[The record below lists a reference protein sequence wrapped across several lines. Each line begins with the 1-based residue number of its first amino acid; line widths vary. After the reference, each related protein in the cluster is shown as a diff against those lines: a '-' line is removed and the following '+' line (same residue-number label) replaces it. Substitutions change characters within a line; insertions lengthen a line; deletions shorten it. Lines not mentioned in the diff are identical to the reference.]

1 MGYGSCRESD
11 IPVKKC
17 RENAD
22 NRIRERPF
30 FKGEIF
36 LGKTSVHIDCPIC
49 HARYHMDPALFDGA
63 KGIRLRCRKCGNTLD
78 VVNPVGIGPD
88 RNAPNDPS
96 VSRGSSGNRGN
107 DPAVPLAGQ
116 DRPTP
121 AAMESTLPAG
131 EPARLS
137 RVDGEDE
144 ESWVEVW
151 RNTLP
156 GLAEAYTPL
165 PESPAR
171 ASRYPLVVLFLF
183 LLIVVGG
190 SAYLI
195 FTKLGKEMLSD
206 IGRNLAD
213 TVRFFRS

>member
-1 MGYGSCRESD
+1 MG
-11 IPVKKC
+11 
-17 RENAD
+17 N
-22 NRIRERPF
+22 
-30 FKGEIF
+30 
-36 LGKTSVHIDCPIC
+36 TSVHIDCPIC
-49 HARYHMDPALFDGA
+49 HARYHMNPALFDGA

-78 VVNPVGIGPD
+78 VLNPVGIGPGRD
-88 RNAPNDPS
+88 APNAPPDSRDP
-96 VSRGSSGNRGN
+96 SGNRGF

-116 DRPTP
+116 ERPTP
-121 AAMESTLPAG
+121 AEMESTLSAG

-137 RVDGEDE
+137 REDGEDE
-144 ESWVEVW
+144 ESWEEVW

-156 GLAEAYTPL
+156 GLANAHAPL

-171 ASRYPLVVLFLF
+171 ARRSPLVVLFLF

-195 FTKLGKEMLSD
+195 FTKVGKEMLYD
-206 IGRNLAD
+206 IGQNLAD